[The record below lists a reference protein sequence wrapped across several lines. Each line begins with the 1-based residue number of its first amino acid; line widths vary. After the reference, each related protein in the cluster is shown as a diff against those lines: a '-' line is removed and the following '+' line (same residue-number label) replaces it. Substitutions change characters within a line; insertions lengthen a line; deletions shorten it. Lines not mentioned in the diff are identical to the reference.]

1 MTVIARLNGVARS
14 YADGLKALGPLN
26 LEIRESEFLSLLG
39 PSGCGKSTALRLIAG
54 LLEPTAGE
62 ITWPHGK
69 PRIGFVFQD
78 PTLMPWRNARDN
90 VRLPL
95 DLQRVAREEANRR
108 AAAALERVGLS
119 GFESAYPRALSGGM
133 RMRVSL
139 ARALA
144 ARPQV
149 LLMDEPF
156 AALDELTRQSLNDDL
171 LTLWRDE
178 GLTVVFVTH
187 SVSES
192 TYLSTRT
199 VVLTPRP
206 GRVACDIA
214 FSRTPSPDPSF
225 RFTPGFTTSARRVSE
240 ALREAMK
247 AAA

>member
-1 MTVIARLNGVARS
+1 
-14 YADGLKALGPLN
+14 
-26 LEIRESEFLSLLG
+26 
-39 PSGCGKSTALRLIAG
+39 
-54 LLEPTAGE
+54 
-62 ITWPHGK
+62 
-69 PRIGFVFQD
+69 
-78 PTLMPWRNARDN
+78 MPWRTALDN

-95 DLQRVAREEANRR
+95 DLQRVPRDEANLR

-144 ARPQV
+144 ARPQL

-206 GRVACDIA
+206 GRVAAEIA
-214 FSRTPSPDPSF
+214 FSRTPSADPSF
-225 RFTPGFTTSARRVSE
+225 RFTPEFTASARRVSE
-240 ALREAMK
+240 ALRDGMK

>member
-1 MTVIARLNGVARS
+1 
-14 YADGLKALGPLN
+14 
-26 LEIRESEFLSLLG
+26 
-39 PSGCGKSTALRLIAG
+39 

-62 ITWPHGK
+62 IAWPHGK

-95 DLQRVAREEANRR
+95 DLQRVPRVEANRR
-108 AAAALERVGLS
+108 AAAALARVGLS

-144 ARPQV
+144 AGPQL

-156 AALDELTRQSLNDDL
+156 AALDELTRESLNDDL

-199 VVLTPRP
+199 IVLTPRP
-206 GRVACDIA
+206 GRVASKIA

-225 RFTPGFTTSARRVSE
+225 RFTPEFTTSARRVGD
-240 ALREAMK
+240 ALRDGMK
-247 AAA
+247 SAA